1 MFSRSDTGDRS
12 VQRHFISNL
21 MGTIDWEGVTKQ
33 KQMKEIVDI
42 INAKNTHIVNID
54 LFNVHCDISKVSIDS

>member
-1 MFSRSDTGDRS
+1 
-12 VQRHFISNL
+12 

-42 INAKNTHIVNID
+42 INAKNTHIVNLD
-54 LFNVHCDISKVSIDS
+54 FFNVHCDISKVSIDS